1 MHIKSHHFTVETRC
15 CWSQIEQVHVHC
27 NTHIQ
32 VMLHLNLSAKYGM
45 EHLFILVHVPHFW
58 LCPSSSPTKLFFERH
73 FYVML
78 FYVLLAALFSTCLDG
93 PCLDGPEEKLKDSFS
108 YISYDRDRVHSFV
121 EASGWGS
128 TFKELR
134 VSIVDACMLSP
145 TLGLWMALGFQTK
158 TWCHDGGR
166 GLYWACAVRRE
177 ARLDLRSRATTDR

>member
-1 MHIKSHHFTVETRC
+1 METRY

-27 NTHIQ
+27 NTHTGNAASQSECQIWDGTIIYFGTCAKFLTVPEQ
-32 VMLHLNLSAKYGM
+32 LTQLNCSFKDILS
-45 EHLFILVHVPHFW
+45 
-58 LCPSSSPTKLFFERH
+58 R
-73 FYVML
+73 
-78 FYVLLAALFSTCLDG
+78 YVLLAALFYMCLTSSHVWIS
-93 PCLDGPEEKLKDSFS
+93 PEEKLKDSFS

-121 EASGWGS
+121 EASGRGS

-134 VSIVDACMLSP
+134 VSIVDACTLSP
-145 TLGLWMALGFQTK
+145 TLGLWMAPGFQTK